1 MGTEILREFYDLRLV
16 YYGKRKKYLEG
27 MLEAEAGKLS
37 NQARFILEK
46 CDGSL
51 KVENKKKQLMIDE
64 LSRRGYDS
72 DPVKA
77 WKKSQA
83 QTDEENLDGTVMEA
97 SDDEDDADSDK
108 DFDYLMGMPMWSLTQ
123 ERKDELC

>member
-1 MGTEILREFYDLRLV
+1 MYE
-16 YYGKRKKYLEG
+16 KRKKYMEG
-27 MLEAEAGKLS
+27 TLGAEAAKLS

-46 CDGSL
+46 CDGTL
-51 KVENKKKQLMIDE
+51 KAENKKKKIMIDE

-97 SDDEDDADSDK
+97 ASDDEDEDSDK
-108 DFDYLMGMPMWSLTQ
+108 DFDYLMGMPMWSL
-123 ERKDELC
+123 